1 MNVFAGTQQQPRVI
15 ASTQSV
21 SCESTL
27 QRRLDTRV
35 SLAILIGINI
45 LMVISQSIFTEI
57 SVLGLTVAIMICS
70 GIFRATI
77 YWLVFYLIFAALTQL
92 LLMTNNTLLSSFAA
106 SFLMYR
112 HVLPAFMFAF
122 NMLSTTRLGELACAL
137 QSIKVPPNYAV
148 AICVAFR
155 SLPTLGREFSA
166 VNDAMKT
173 RGLTFNLKSVV
184 CHPAK
189 TAEHFLIPVIAR
201 LGTIADELG
210 NAVVARG
217 LGSDVKRT
225 SYYQLKL
232 RAFDIACLLFMA
244 SLLVISI
251 FMKVGLL

>member
-77 YWLVFYLIFAALTQL
+77 YWLVFYLVFAVLTQL

-137 QSIKVPPNYAV
+137 QSLKVPPNYAV
-148 AICVAFR
+148 
-155 SLPTLGREFSA
+155 A

-189 TAEHFLIPVIAR
+189 TAEHFLVPVISR

-232 RAFDIACLLFMA
+232 RAFDVACLLFMA